1 MRKSKQKYKHRVE
14 QLHTVWE
21 AQPAKTMSVWFNRQ
35 KQSCYNFVMR
45 LDNND
50 RGAVRENSAPAESTG
65 VANEKHSG
73 NSGINPFSRQQV
85 TNTNSHWRTQ
95 KWQQEIPA
103 RGRGRRVKRGG
114 GLASATWEEIEEL
127 KRQETSGIIPTSQAL
142 LFRYRRFSVDRQAL
156 VPLRVGSFAGYWLY
170 YSIFVC
176 SHHLIYCL

>member
-1 MRKSKQKYKHRVE
+1 MCEHLSSILHNLQWCGKVNRNTNIALNSYTQFEKHNQQKQ
-14 QLHTVWE
+14 W
-21 AQPAKTMSVWFNRQ
+21 ASDSIG

-114 GLASATWEEIEEL
+114 GLASATREEIEEL
-127 KRQETSGIIPTSQAL
+127 KWQERTGIIPELTERKL
-142 LFRYRRFSVDRQAL
+142 LLEELGFYPSL
-156 VPLRVGSFAGYWLY
+156 
-170 YSIFVC
+170 
-176 SHHLIYCL
+176 